1 MADPIDLTIP
11 DPADNPNT
19 ALRARVLQA
28 PPKSPD
34 DDNSWTKEDTLRELA
49 TLGLI
54 GMDWHQTRDFR
65 AKGHPEINPILGRYP
80 SRARVN
86 TLIGA
91 AMIGHPI
98 VARLLPKKWRRAF
111 QYGTIA
117 AETLAVGNNWN
128 KGNPP
133 LHL

>member
-1 MADPIDLTIP
+1 MAAPDLTVP
-11 DPADNPNT
+11 DPAGNPNT
-19 ALRARVLQA
+19 ALRALVLQA
-28 PPKSPD
+28 PPKEP
-34 DDNSWTKEDTLRELA
+34 KEDKWKWTTGDTVRELA
-49 TLGLI
+49 TLALI

-65 AKGHPEINPILGRYP
+65 AKGRPERNPILGRYP

-91 AMIGHPI
+91 AMVGHP
-98 VARLLPKKWRRAF
+98 VAARLLPKPLRQVL
-111 QYGTIA
+111 QYGTIIG
-117 AETLAVGNNWN
+117 EVDAVSNNWK